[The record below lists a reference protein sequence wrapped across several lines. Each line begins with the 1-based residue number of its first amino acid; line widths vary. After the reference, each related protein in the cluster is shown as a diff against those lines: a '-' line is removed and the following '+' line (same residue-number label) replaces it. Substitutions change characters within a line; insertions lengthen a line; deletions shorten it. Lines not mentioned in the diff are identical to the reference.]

1 MYVLRIDLEKSVN
14 TSSRKISFGGS
25 KKYAELTHMVCE
37 VCDEAG
43 CTHTSEPKIHQ

>member
-1 MYVLRIDLEKSVN
+1 MDDDDLVERQREQV
-14 TSSRKISFGGS
+14 KISFGGS
-25 KKYAELTHMVCE
+25 KKYAGLTHM